1 MSEISLWKEEYKI
14 GNKEIDE
21 QHYQLFCKIE
31 RLLSISLSDN
41 LAEKKKECYLL
52 INFLIDYTH
61 FHFESEEKIQKE
73 MKYVGYEQHLWIH
86 REFTETIMEYKEKLE
101 EHFTLHTLKSFLGT
115 LLTWLTLHVC
125 SCDRKIMDNI
135 PLEDP
140 NALADVVGNIDM
152 VISQFFEN
160 YYGLGVIG
168 AKTCLYK
175 GFVDGKVIIRWVVRG
190 KNEYVLLF
198 GMSEEIARELYT
210 LVSTLKIGNIATLDE
225 MEKSALM
232 EITDILT
239 SRIIAVISDDKITDF
254 RYERDIFIREYT
266 DETYNLRDSIVVNM
280 ETDYG
285 NMEVLY
291 CQIK

>member
-41 LAEKKKECYLL
+41 FDDKKKECFLL

-61 FHFESEEKIQKE
+61 FHFETEERIQKE

-86 REFTETIMEYKEKLE
+86 REFAQTILEYKEKLDK
-101 EHFTLHTLKSFLGT
+101 HFSLHTLKSFLGT

-125 SCDRKIMDNI
+125 GCDRKIMENI
-135 PLEDP
+135 PLDDQ
-140 NALADVVGNIDM
+140 NALADAAGNIDL
-152 VISQFFEN
+152 VITQFFEN
-160 YYGLGVIG
+160 YYSLGVAD

-175 GFVDGKVIIRWVVRG
+175 GFVEGDVIIRWVVRG
-190 KNEYVLLF
+190 KNKYVLLY
-198 GMSEEIARELYT
+198 GLSEQIARELYT
-210 LVSTLKIGNIATLDE
+210 LVSTLKIRNIAKLDE
-225 MEKSALM
+225 MESSALM
-232 EITDILT
+232 EVTDMLT
-239 SRIIAVISDDKITDF
+239 SRIIAVLSDDKITDF
-254 RYERDIFIREYT
+254 QYENTVFIKEYE
-266 DETYNLRDSIVVNM
+266 DETYNLRDGIIITV
-280 ETDYG
+280 ETEYG

-291 CQIK
+291 CEIK

>member
-41 LAEKKKECYLL
+41 FADKKKECYLL

-61 FHFESEEKIQKE
+61 FHFESEERIQKE
-73 MKYVGYEQHLWIH
+73 MHYVGYEQHLWIH
-86 REFTETIMEYKEKLE
+86 REFAGTILEYKEKLE
-101 EHFTLHTLKSFLGT
+101 QHFSLHTLKSFLGT

-125 SCDRKIMDNI
+125 GCDRKFMDNI
-135 PLEDP
+135 PLEDS
-140 NALADVVGNIDM
+140 NELADAVGNIDM

-160 YYGLGVIG
+160 HYRLGVIG
-168 AKTCLYK
+168 AKTSLYK
-175 GFVDGKVIIRWVVRG
+175 GYVDGKIIIRWVVRG
-190 KNEYVLLF
+190 KNDYVFLYGL
-198 GMSEEIARELYT
+198 SEEIARELYT
-210 LVSTLKIGNIATLDE
+210 LISTLKIGNIALLDE

-239 SRIIAVISDDKITDF
+239 SRTIAVISDDKSTDF
-254 RYERDIFIREYT
+254 QYEHDIFVNEYT
-266 DETYNLRDSIVVNM
+266 DETYNLRDSIVLNM

-285 NMEVLY
+285 NMEILY